1 VFAAGDVKYCRQSG
15 WGEWILGV
23 ATGITTRLM
32 IRLGPLVAFICAVA
46 FISVCNPI
54 TGAASPAKAPAAS
67 VRYFIEFRA
76 RPSTYIGHTFIH
88 YGSTDIDGRI
98 LESDRVGFIPEEDA
112 RKGLIF
118 PVRGTVR
125 EYRDDTRLRSRV
137 IYRRQLSAS
146 EFARVV
152 VAVRQMQ
159 VIQHLWHGVFFNCND
174 FAIEIA
180 EALHMRRPPSLL
192 PPDIWVDALRLLN
205 EP

>member
-1 VFAAGDVKYCRQSG
+1 MFAAGNVKYCRQSG
-15 WGEWILGV
+15 WGNRILGV

-32 IRLGPLVAFICAVA
+32 NLLGPLVAFICAVS

-54 TGAASPAKAPAAS
+54 TGAASPAKAPAAACDIS
-67 VRYFIEFRA
+67 SNSAPA
-76 RPSTYIGHTFIH
+76 RSTYIGHTFIH

-98 LESDRVGFIPEEDA
+98 LESNRVGFIPEEDA

-137 IYRRQLSAS
+137 IYRRQLSTS

-159 VIQHLWHGVFFNCND
+159 VIQHLCTAYFSTARFRNRDRRGTPH
-174 FAIEIA
+174 A
-180 EALHMRRPPSLL
+180 EAAEL
-192 PPDIWVDALRLLN
+192 AAT
-205 EP
+205 